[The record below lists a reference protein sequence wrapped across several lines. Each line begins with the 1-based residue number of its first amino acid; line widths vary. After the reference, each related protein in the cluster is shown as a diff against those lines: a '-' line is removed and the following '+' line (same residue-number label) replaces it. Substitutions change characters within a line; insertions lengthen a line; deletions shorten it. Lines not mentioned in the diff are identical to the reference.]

1 MRAPAPIRRA
11 SRSTGPQN
19 PASTSSRQRPAFT
32 PPNTDGATALA
43 VEPAPGSASAP
54 AFDAPSRRRT
64 PLAIVPA
71 VTSNRRLPFLLL
83 CVFFLMA
90 ALAGVLLLNIN
101 VSSGQYELVKLR
113 GQERTLTQENEA
125 LAQQVQHLQAPQNLA
140 HKAADLGMVKPG
152 DVAAIDLGTGKVSGV
167 ATPATEEDTVTSF
180 VEAPKTAPE
189 PVKKTS
195 AEKKAPPAANTEAKR
210 GTGEEQAGSSTQSAE
225 SRNFTEAE
233 LNGGTIPSPTQS
245 GDQP

>member
-11 SRSTGPQN
+11 SRSAGPQN
-19 PASTSSRQRPAFT
+19 PTSTAPR
-32 PPNTDGATALA
+32 TDGATALA
-43 VEPAPGSASAP
+43 VQPVPAAFEAP
-54 AFDAPSRRRT
+54 IRRRT
-64 PLAIVPA
+64 PLAVVPA

-90 ALAGVLLLNIN
+90 ALAGVLLLNIQ

-125 LAQQVQHLQAPQNLA
+125 LAEQVQHLQAPQNLA
-140 HKAADLGMVKPG
+140 DKAADLGMVKPG

-167 ATPATEEDTVTSF
+167 ATPATEKDTVTSF

-189 PVKKTS
+189 PVKKNPV
-195 AEKKAPPAANTEAKR
+195 KQQAPPAEEAEPQQAA
-210 GTGEEQAGSSTQSAE
+210 GQGESPQRSDSGARAGDRQAFSD
-225 SRNFTEAE
+225 AE
-233 LNGGTIPSPTQS
+233 LNGGTIPAPTLN